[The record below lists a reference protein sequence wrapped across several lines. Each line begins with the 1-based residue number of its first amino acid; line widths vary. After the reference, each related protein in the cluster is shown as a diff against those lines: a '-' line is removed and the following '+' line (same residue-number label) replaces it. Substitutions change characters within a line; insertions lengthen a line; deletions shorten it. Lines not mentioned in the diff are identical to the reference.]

1 MVSLCSQAQ
10 TDILVDWHKK
20 CDFPNPAIPAK
31 SMKFLTT
38 LMLRALIVF
47 LWIPVWRC
55 WSPSVLFAMKQ
66 ETRGLTGRRCLWKAE
81 RRAGWRSCFI
91 RCSLKVIELL
101 LDAIK
106 IPELCYK
113 YLKCVSLPV
122 FSELRL
128 AECFYLI
135 MLVLCEAV
143 WVVITVQSESKM
155 LRSLQILC

>member
-1 MVSLCSQAQ
+1 M
-10 TDILVDWHKK
+10 
-20 CDFPNPAIPAK
+20 
-31 SMKFLTT
+31 
-38 LMLRALIVF
+38 
-47 LWIPVWRC
+47 
-55 WSPSVLFAMKQ
+55 
-66 ETRGLTGRRCLWKAE
+66 
-81 RRAGWRSCFI
+81 
-91 RCSLKVIELL
+91 KVIELL

-143 WVVITVQSESKM
+143 ITVQSESKM